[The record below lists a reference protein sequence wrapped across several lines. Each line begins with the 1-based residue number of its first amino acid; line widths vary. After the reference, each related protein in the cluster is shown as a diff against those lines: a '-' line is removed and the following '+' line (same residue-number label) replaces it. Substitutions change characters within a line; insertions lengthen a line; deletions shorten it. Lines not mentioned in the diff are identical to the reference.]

1 MGKIRRWAK
10 FAWLY
15 TSSMF
20 LPTAIVTPRVEK
32 ALQELEEDRLREE
45 RAKRGLTA

>member
-1 MGKIRRWAK
+1 MGKIKRWAK

-32 ALQELEEDRLREE
+32 ALKELEEERQREE
-45 RAKRGLTA
+45 QAKQRRLA